1 VISFKAAVL
10 RETTCPSPFAKSKP
24 LSIEH
29 CELDPVGPGEV
40 LVRIRSASLC
50 HSDLSVV
57 DGSRPRVMP
66 MVLGH
71 EAAGEVVS
79 LGQGVTD
86 LAPGDRVVCL
96 FVPNCGHCARCYEG
110 RPALCEPGA
119 AANLAGT
126 LLSGARRLHFSANNV
141 PINHHLGVSGF
152 AEYAIVS
159 RSSLVKVPT
168 DLDFETAALFGCA
181 VITGV
186 GAVLNTASVPAGST
200 VAIVGAGGVGL
211 SCVLGARLAGACRIV
226 VIDLNKNKLK
236 FAQELGAA
244 DAFDASSPNLVTK
257 LKEATKGGVD
267 FAFET
272 AGVAPA
278 LALAYQIT
286 RRGGTTVTAGL
297 PNPNH
302 QFSIPQ
308 ISLTTEERTLK
319 GSYMGSCV
327 PQRDIPNYIRMSQ
340 RGQLPVER
348 LVTHRIQLD
357 EINEGFDLLATGNAG
372 RIVMAI

>member
-1 VISFKAAVL
+1 M
-10 RETTCPSPFAKSKP
+10 
-24 LSIEH
+24 
-29 CELDPVGPGEV
+29 
-40 LVRIRSASLC
+40 RIRAASLC

-71 EAAGEVVS
+71 EAAGEVVET
-79 LGQGVTD
+79 GAGITD
-86 LAPGDRVVCL
+86 LIAGDHVVCI
-96 FVPNCGHCARCYEG
+96 FVPNCGHCARCHEG

-126 LLSGARRLHFSANNV
+126 LITGMRRLRLAGAPV
-141 PINHHLGVSGF
+141 NHHLGVSGF
-152 AEYAIVS
+152 AEYAVLS
-159 RSSLVKVPT
+159 RSSLVKVPA
-168 DLDFETAALFGCA
+168 DLKFETAALFGCA
-181 VITGV
+181 IITGV
-186 GAVLNTASVPAGST
+186 GAVLNTANVPVGSS

-211 SCVLGARLAGACRIV
+211 SCVLGAVLAGARRILV
-226 VIDLNKNKLK
+226 VDLNKSKLR
-236 FAQELGAA
+236 FAQELGAT
-244 DAFDASSPNLVTK
+244 DGFDAGATDVAAK
-257 LKEATKGGVD
+257 LKEATGGGVD

-308 ISLTTEERTLK
+308 ISLTAEERTLK
-319 GSYMGSCV
+319 GSYMGSCL
-327 PQRDIPNYIRMSQ
+327 PQRDIPNYIEMFQ
-340 RGQLPVER
+340 RGRLPVDR
-348 LVTHRIQLD
+348 LVTHRIQLA
-357 EINEGFDLLATGNAG
+357 EINEGFDLLASGNAG
-372 RIVMAI
+372 RILLAV

>member
-1 VISFKAAVL
+1 
-10 RETTCPSPFAKSKP
+10 
-24 LSIEH
+24 
-29 CELDPVGPGEV
+29 LDDPGPGEV
-40 LVRIRSASLC
+40 LVRIRAASLC

-71 EAAGEVVS
+71 EAAGEVVET
-79 LGQGVTD
+79 GEGVND
-86 LAPGDRVVCL
+86 LSAGDKVVCI

-119 AANLAGT
+119 QSNLAGT
-126 LLSGARRLHFSANNV
+126 LLGGARRLRMGGVSL
-141 PINHHLGVSGF
+141 NHHLGVSGF
-152 AEYAIVS
+152 AEFAVVS
-159 RSSLVKVPT
+159 RTSLVKIAA
-168 DLDFETAALFGCA
+168 DIGFETAALFGCA

-186 GAVLNTASVPAGST
+186 GAVLNTANVPVGSSVA
-200 VAIVGAGGVGL
+200 VVGAGGVGL
-211 SCVLGARLAGACRIV
+211 SCVLGAVLAGARRIIV
-226 VIDLNKNKLK
+226 VDLNRKKLE
-236 FAQELGAA
+236 FAQELGAT
-244 DAFDASSPNLVTK
+244 DVFDAGVDNAVTK
-257 LKEATKGGVD
+257 IKEATGGGVD

-272 AGVAPA
+272 AGAAPA

-308 ISLTTEERTLK
+308 ISLTSEERTVK

-327 PQRDIPNYIRMSQ
+327 PQRDIPNYIGMFQ
-340 RGQLPVER
+340 RGRLPVER
-348 LVTHRIQLD
+348 LVTHRIKLD
-357 EINEGFDLLATGNAG
+357 EINEGFDLLASGDAG
-372 RIVMAI
+372 RILMAI

>member
-1 VISFKAAVL
+1 MD
-10 RETTCPSPFAKSKP
+10 
-24 LSIEH
+24 
-29 CELDPVGPGEV
+29 DPGPGEV
-40 LVRIRSASLC
+40 LVRIRAASLC

-71 EAAGEVVS
+71 EAAGEVVET
-79 LGQGVTD
+79 GEGVND
-86 LAPGDRVVCL
+86 LSAGDKVVCI

-119 AANLAGT
+119 QSNLAGT
-126 LLSGARRLHFSANNV
+126 LLGGARRLRMGGVSL
-141 PINHHLGVSGF
+141 NHHLGVSGF
-152 AEYAIVS
+152 AEFAVVS
-159 RSSLVKVPT
+159 RTSLVKIAA
-168 DLDFETAALFGCA
+168 DIGFETAALFGCA

-186 GAVLNTASVPAGST
+186 GAVLNTANVPVGSS

-211 SCVLGARLAGACRIV
+211 SCVLGAVLAGARRIIV
-226 VIDLNKNKLK
+226 VDLNRKKLE
-236 FAQELGAA
+236 FAQELGAT
-244 DAFDASSPNLVTK
+244 DVFDAGVDNAVTK
-257 LKEATKGGVD
+257 IKEATGGGVD

-272 AGVAPA
+272 AGAAPA

-308 ISLTTEERTLK
+308 ISLTSEERTVK

-327 PQRDIPNYIRMSQ
+327 PQRDIPNYIGMFQ
-340 RGQLPVER
+340 RGRLPVER
-348 LVTHRIQLD
+348 LVTHRIRLD
-357 EINEGFDLLATGNAG
+357 EINEGFDLLASGDAG
-372 RIVMAI
+372 RILMAI

>member
-1 VISFKAAVL
+1 M
-10 RETTCPSPFAKSKP
+10 
-24 LSIEH
+24 
-29 CELDPVGPGEV
+29 
-40 LVRIRSASLC
+40 RIRAASLC

-71 EAAGEVVS
+71 EAAGEVVET
-79 LGQGVTD
+79 GEGVND
-86 LAPGDRVVCL
+86 LSAGDKVVCI

-119 AANLAGT
+119 QSNLAGT
-126 LLSGARRLHFSANNV
+126 LLGGARRLRMGGVSL
-141 PINHHLGVSGF
+141 NHHLGVSGF
-152 AEYAIVS
+152 AEFAVVS
-159 RSSLVKVPT
+159 RTSLVKIAA
-168 DLDFETAALFGCA
+168 DIGFETAALFGCA

-186 GAVLNTASVPAGST
+186 GAVLNTANVPVGSSVA
-200 VAIVGAGGVGL
+200 VVGAGGVGL
-211 SCVLGARLAGACRIV
+211 SCVLGAVLAGARRIIV
-226 VIDLNKNKLK
+226 VDLNRKKLE
-236 FAQELGAA
+236 FAQELGAT
-244 DAFDASSPNLVTK
+244 DVFDAGVDNAVTK
-257 LKEATKGGVD
+257 IKEATGGGVD

-272 AGVAPA
+272 AGAAPA

-308 ISLTTEERTLK
+308 ISLTSEERTVK

-327 PQRDIPNYIRMSQ
+327 PQRDIPNYIGMFQ
-340 RGQLPVER
+340 RGRLPVER
-348 LVTHRIQLD
+348 LVTHRIKLD
-357 EINEGFDLLATGNAG
+357 EINEGFDLLASGDAG
-372 RIVMAI
+372 RILMAI